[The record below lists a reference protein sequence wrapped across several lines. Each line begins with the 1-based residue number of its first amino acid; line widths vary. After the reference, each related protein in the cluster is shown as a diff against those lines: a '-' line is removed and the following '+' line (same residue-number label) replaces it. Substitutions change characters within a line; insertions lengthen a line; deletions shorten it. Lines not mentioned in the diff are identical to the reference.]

1 MSGFKFII
9 QDLENFNIRIDLEDL
24 ILEWIKAGKITP
36 EDAYSFIQYGKF
48 LLSERKKG
56 ESEA

>member
-24 ILEWIKAGKITP
+24 ILQWIKAGKITP
-36 EDAYSFIQYGKF
+36 EDAYSLNQYGKF